1 MSKIFQVRGI
11 NKSIFLVGF
20 LTFCMVVIHDLHT
33 LNAQQV
39 PQGIMHQSVIRNNNG
54 SLVINQSVAVRISVL
69 QGTSTGA
76 AVFVETHQAQTN
88 ANGLLSLKVG
98 GGLAQNGSGLGGFN
112 QIVWGSGPYF
122 LKTEVDPLGGINYTL
137 IQTSELLSVPFA
149 LYSQQSLTPGPVG
162 PQGAQ
167 GIPGNDGAVGP
178 QGPQGIPGNDG
189 AVGPQGP
196 IGLTG
201 SVGPAG
207 NDGVTGPQGPIGLT
221 GPAGN
226 DGAVGPQGP
235 QGIQGTDGA
244 VGPEGPQGIPG
255 NDGAVGPQ
263 GPQGIQGNDG
273 AVGPQGPQGPI
284 GLTGPSGPQGA
295 QGNDGIPG
303 PQGPQGIAGTNG
315 TNGPSAFQVAVTSG
329 FVGTESQWL
338 ASLVGIQGPSGPTG
352 PQGPQGITGT
362 NGSDATVTV
371 GAINSTSNTN
381 GATITTGVLNLAP
394 ADSTNGGIITTGTQ
408 TFSGNKTFSSDIKV
422 NGITIGN
429 GAGNEFDTEL
439 NVLGR
444 ASFRTNVTNSGLI
457 FDGYSPSGSLGVSR
471 IYTDAI
477 SGTPSDIVLGT
488 YPNAHFNQLYLKQS
502 NGFVGIKTASPT
514 SALDVNGTAT
524 ATSFVKSGG
533 SSNEYLMADGSVT
546 NGVPVTVGAISA
558 SSNANGAAITS
569 GVLNL
574 APADATNGGIVTTGT
589 QTFSGNKEIIGNLKL
604 SEIIGSET
612 LDQSSSNLTSGTG
625 PYTSLWQSFTAGI
638 SGSLSKVTMF
648 FYNCQ
653 ASGTLYIY
661 QGTGTNGTL
670 LSSQSFSFSTNGA
683 NDLIENFSLVNP
695 PSVTSGSIYTM
706 AFIASSGTLWGGIT
720 NDYNQGISY
729 FGNTPSSN
737 SNNSGSLYFKT
748 FVRQTVSPSLVVGEV
763 TYPSMH
769 GTTGQVLTT
778 NGTGTLAWSTPSTGP
793 QGPIG
798 LTGPAGPAGNDGA
811 TGPQGPIGL
820 TGPAGPTGPQGPQG
834 PQGITGTNGSDAT
847 VTVGAINSISN
858 TNGATITTG
867 VLNLAPADSNNGG
880 IITTGAQTFSGNKTF
895 NSDIKVNGK
904 VIAGAS
910 SAASSSA
917 ILEANS
923 TSQGFLPP
931 RMTVT
936 QRNNI
941 SSPADGLII
950 FNSSTNS
957 LNVFLLG
964 SWHQLSMN
972 LPQGSISSLSAN
984 SPTNNGSLVL
994 GLEASGVSSV
1004 IPYAGGN
1011 GEAHNGQTVT
1021 SSGVTGLTATLSAG
1035 SFALG
1040 SGILTYT
1047 ITGSPS
1053 SSGTASFALNI
1064 GGLTS
1069 TLTRTVDSGLI
1080 ASLNASSPT
1089 NNGLL
1094 IHGVSANSVT
1104 SVVSY
1109 IGGNGGPHNGQLV
1122 SSSGVSGLTAS
1133 LSAGSFASG
1142 SGTLTYTITGTPSSS
1157 GTAVFALNIGGQTAT
1172 LNLTVNSGSIATL
1185 DVSSPTNTG
1194 SLWNSVNCEIS
1205 YSGGDGGSHTGQT
1218 VSSTGVTGL
1227 TATISA
1233 GSFALGSGTLTYTIT
1248 GTPSSSGTAS
1258 FALSIGGQTATLT
1271 RTVDSGLITFL
1282 DASTPKTTG
1291 AQFNGYPVNG
1301 SSYVSYTGG
1310 NGGPHS
1316 GQTVSSTGVTGLTA
1330 TLSAGSF
1337 TAGIGTLT
1345 YTLSGTPSGVGT
1357 ASFLLN
1363 IGGITTTLDIAIV
1376 TLAIG
1381 QPYQGGKIAHF
1392 NGPNG
1397 FIAALSD
1404 QGSGTWQTAVSL
1416 AHGHNGGGYTDW
1428 ILPNVNDL
1436 GILYYNRDILGG
1448 FIWGNHYWSSTLMQ
1462 WPDRYAGWCF
1472 CWNGNYGSSWQGN
1485 NFSVRAIRFF

>member
-1 MSKIFQVRGI
+1 M
-11 NKSIFLVGF
+11 
-20 LTFCMVVIHDLHT
+20 
-33 LNAQQV
+33 
-39 PQGIMHQSVIRNNNG
+39 
-54 SLVINQSVAVRISVL
+54 
-69 QGTSTGA
+69 
-76 AVFVETHQAQTN
+76 
-88 ANGLLSLKVG
+88 
-98 GGLAQNGSGLGGFN
+98 
-112 QIVWGSGPYF
+112 
-122 LKTEVDPLGGINYTL
+122 
-137 IQTSELLSVPFA
+137 
-149 LYSQQSLTPGPVG
+149 
-162 PQGAQ
+162 
-167 GIPGNDGAVGP
+167 
-178 QGPQGIPGNDG
+178 
-189 AVGPQGP
+189 
-196 IGLTG
+196 
-201 SVGPAG
+201 
-207 NDGVTGPQGPIGLT
+207 
-221 GPAGN
+221 
-226 DGAVGPQGP
+226 
-235 QGIQGTDGA
+235 
-244 VGPEGPQGIPG
+244 
-255 NDGAVGPQ
+255 
-263 GPQGIQGNDG
+263 
-273 AVGPQGPQGPI
+273 
-284 GLTGPSGPQGA
+284 
-295 QGNDGIPG
+295 
-303 PQGPQGIAGTNG
+303 
-315 TNGPSAFQVAVTSG
+315 
-329 FVGTESQWL
+329 
-338 ASLVGIQGPSGPTG
+338 
-352 PQGPQGITGT
+352 
-362 NGSDATVTV
+362 
-371 GAINSTSNTN
+371 
-381 GATITTGVLNLAP
+381 
-394 ADSTNGGIITTGTQ
+394 
-408 TFSGNKTFSSDIKV
+408 
-422 NGITIGN
+422 
-429 GAGNEFDTEL
+429 
-439 NVLGR
+439 GR

-612 LDQSSSNLTSGTG
+612 LDQSSSNLTFGTG

-847 VTVGAINSISN
+847 VIVGAINSTSN

-867 VLNLAPADSNNGG
+867 VLNLAPADSTNGG
-880 IITTGAQTFSGNKTF
+880 IITTGTQTFSGNKTF

-972 LPQGSISSLSAN
+972 LPQGSITSLSAN

-1011 GEAHNGQTVT
+1011 GETHNGQTVT

-1040 SGILTYT
+1040 SGTLTYT

-1069 TLTRTVDSGLI
+1069 TLTRAVDSGLI

-1094 IHGVSANSVT
+1094 IHGVSANSVS

-1157 GTAVFALNIGGQTAT
+1157 GTAGFALNIGGQTAI

-1185 DVSSPTNTG
+1185 DASSPTNTG

-1227 TATISA
+1227 TATLSAGSFALGSGTLTYLITGTPSSSGTAFFALNIGGQTATLNFIVNNGSIATLDASSPTNTGTLVHGILAGSVSSAVPYTGGDGGRYDGQTVSSSGVAGLTATISA

-1258 FALSIGGQTATLT
+1258 FALNIGGQTATLT

-1428 ILPNVNDL
+1428 ILPSVNDL